1 MKVIIYS
8 IMPVIPPDYGGA
20 VRIFN
25 VAKTLSKNGVEV
37 VLVTPR
43 SKHMIEFE
51 SKIEFIFFEPSNLNF
66 LHEIPVIRKLKYFS
80 HFFYFFKQFYLLKAI
95 IQSNRDR
102 NVSLILQSEY
112 IYSIAPLYL
121 LKRIFHLPLV
131 ITEHNVESKLS
142 LEINRNRIYYHI
154 LKAIEIF
161 YLHRCDYIVCVSN
174 TDKMVLNSEYAIP
187 SKKLLVVPNAANLPA
202 YGELDLMS
210 FEKLKCKYGISADKQ
225 IILFMGTME
234 YTPNLNAMN
243 TIESVICPYVCSRVS
258 NAVFLIVGKG
268 VQPKTTKSII
278 FTGRVDDIA
287 PYLRVADL
295 AIAPLTEGSGTRLKI
310 LEYMAY
316 GKPVVST
323 SKGAE
328 GLDVIDN
335 KHIIIA
341 DDWELFSESIVA
353 LLSNKNKRDEIGRNA
368 RLLVEEKY
376 TWEKCCENYIRLY
389 KKLLSDPK
397 TN

>member
-1 MKVIIYS
+1 
-8 IMPVIPPDYGGA
+8 MPVIPPDYGGA
-20 VRIFN
+20 VRVFN
-25 VAKTLSKNGVEV
+25 VAQTLSQNGVEV
-37 VLVTPR
+37 VLVSPR
-43 SKHMIEFE
+43 PEYAIEFD
-51 SKIEFIFFEPSNLNF
+51 SKIEFNFFEPQNLNV
-66 LHEIPVIRKLKYFS
+66 LQKIPMIKKLKYFL
-80 HFFYFFKQFYLLKAI
+80 HFFCFRKQFNLLKAI

-102 NVSLILQSEY
+102 NISLILQSEY

-121 LKRIFHLPLV
+121 LKKSFHLPLV

-142 LEINRNRIYYHI
+142 LEISHNRIYYHI
-154 LKAIEIF
+154 LKAIECF
-161 YLHRCDYIVCVSN
+161 YLHRCDYVVCVSN
-174 TDKMVLNSEYAIP
+174 TDKMVLNSDYAIP
-187 SKKLLVVPNAANLPA
+187 SEKLLVVPNATNLPVYA
-202 YGELDLMS
+202 EPDPMS
-210 FEKLKCKYGISADKQ
+210 LEKLKSKYGISADKH

-243 TIESVICPYVCSRVS
+243 TIESVICPYVCSHVS
-258 NAVFLIVGKG
+258 NAIFLIVGKG

-278 FTGRVDDIA
+278 FTGRVDDVA

-335 KHIIIA
+335 KNIIIA
-341 DDWELFSESIVA
+341 DDWVLFSEAIVA
-353 LLSNKNKRDEIGRNA
+353 LISDKNKRDEIGRNA

-376 TWEKCCENYIRLY
+376 TWEKCCETYIRLY
-389 KKLLSDPK
+389 QKLLSDPV